1 MRYARLILGS
11 ALLLALPVLVSAK
24 PAQAGAAV
32 ASQVQAGATAQPAL
46 GERLDPSVFRCG
58 PILAT
63 DPATRDH
70 IRDLYKQ
77 QWDLQQTTLA
87 QLKELGTRANTI
99 TDQAALSA
107 LNKQGMQ
114 LKFDL
119 LRGNME
125 LGLEIARL
133 NGDAPRVAEYELAL
147 DQLLHPEKYQP
158 VTKPDP
164 DAQARRARELG
175 IK

>member
-1 MRYARLILGS
+1 MRCAMFISGA
-11 ALLLALPVLVSAK
+11 ALLAALPVLVSAE
-24 PAQAGAAV
+24 PAPAGKAV
-32 ASQVQAGATAQPAL
+32 VSPVQAGATAQPVL

-58 PILAT
+58 PILAK

-77 QWDLQQTTLA
+77 QWDLQQNTMA
-87 QLKELGTRANTI
+87 QIKELGARASTI
-99 TDQAALSA
+99 TDQDALIA
-107 LNKQGMQ
+107 LNRQGMQ
-114 LKFDL
+114 LKFDFM
-119 LRGNME
+119 RQNME

-158 VTKPDP
+158 KPDP
-164 DAQARRARELG
+164 EAVARRARERG
-175 IK
+175 ITK

>member
-1 MRYARLILGS
+1 MRCAMFIIGA
-11 ALLLALPVLVSAK
+11 ALLAATPVLVSAE
-24 PAQAGAAV
+24 PTSAGKTV
-32 ASQVQAGATAQPAL
+32 VTPLQAGATAQPAI

-58 PILAT
+58 PILAK

-77 QWDLQQTTLA
+77 QFDLQQNTMA
-87 QLKELGTRANTI
+87 QLKELTARASTI
-99 TDQAALSA
+99 TDQDAMVA
-107 LNKQGMQ
+107 LNRQGSQ

-119 LRGNME
+119 MRGNME

-158 VTKPDP
+158 KPDP
-164 DAQARRARELG
+164 DAVARRARERAATT
-175 IK
+175 K